1 MHKDLE
7 RISMPKGYG
16 LLMVVVL
23 ALACIAV
30 LLWVAK
36 VY

>member
-1 MHKDLE
+1 MRKDIE

-16 LLMVVVL
+16 LIMVLAL

-30 LLWVAK
+30 LLWMARG
-36 VY
+36 